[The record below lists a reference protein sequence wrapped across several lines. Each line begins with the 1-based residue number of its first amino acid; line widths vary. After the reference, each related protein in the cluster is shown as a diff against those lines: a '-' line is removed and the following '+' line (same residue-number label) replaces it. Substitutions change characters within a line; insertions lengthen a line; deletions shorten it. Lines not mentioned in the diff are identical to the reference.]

1 MILRP
6 IVVTAEQGGTV
17 RTAVKVEQRLE
28 IVLEGSALDRA
39 LPPVLPSA
47 VGSVTLNHC
56 AALVSGVMDIMLRD
70 VCA

>member
-28 IVLEGSALDRA
+28 IVLEGSALI
-39 LPPVLPSA
+39 SA
-47 VGSVTLNHC
+47 N
-56 AALVSGVMDIMLRD
+56 LRNRS
-70 VCA
+70 